1 MKSKPVIVNSPI
13 EFIILGTINNE
24 RAILVKSSNAQVD
37 LQSSLY
43 KYIGVE
49 RISPFSNFLF
59 SKDKDLRPIQI
70 DSKKFISNKIKE
82 NESKLPNNT
91 FERLDNLTF
100 IWRGVINTSDMD
112 LIQKIF
118 DRNIISIY
126 KSYMNQDIE
135 TIEYEVSDLIF
146 LCLEGIRNKEIKFEK
161 FKLLAL
167 LIFTYIIFATVYL
180 LYKIIL

>member
-1 MKSKPVIVNSPI
+1 
-13 EFIILGTINNE
+13 
-24 RAILVKSSNAQVD
+24 
-37 LQSSLY
+37 
-43 KYIGVE
+43 
-49 RISPFSNFLF
+49 
-59 SKDKDLRPIQI
+59 
-70 DSKKFISNKIKE
+70 
-82 NESKLPNNT
+82 
-91 FERLDNLTF
+91 
-100 IWRGVINTSDMD
+100 MD

>member
-43 KYIGVE
+43 KYVGYE
-49 RISPFSNFLF
+49 RVSSFPDFLF
-59 SKDKDLRPIQI
+59 NKNKDLKPIQI
-70 DSKKFISNKIKE
+70 DSKKFISTKIKE

-100 IWRGVINTSDMD
+100 IWRGVINTSDID
-112 LIQKIF
+112 LIQETF

-135 TIEYEVSDLIF
+135 TIEYEVADLIF

-161 FKLLAL
+161 MKLFAL
-167 LIFTYIIFATVYL
+167 IMFTYIIFATLYL
-180 LYKIIL
+180 LYKML